1 MSRLR
6 RATPAARCLYG
17 FDLAFLHSYEF
28 AMNCP
33 LACYLTRAPWEAA
46 VVTDI
51 ARNNNFIDPIQ
62 RFMCCVIPYRT
73 SSKGTGGVFIFPG
86 LMPFIR

>member
-6 RATPAARCLYG
+6 GATPAARCLYG
-17 FDLAFLHSYEF
+17 FDQAFLHSYEF

-46 VVTDI
+46 VVTDLRETMI
-51 ARNNNFIDPIQ
+51 
-62 RFMCCVIPYRT
+62 
-73 SSKGTGGVFIFPG
+73 SSPQFNG
-86 LMPFIR
+86 LCAV